1 MVFKVTDQICR
12 VDFES
17 RHDVVD
23 VVDVDRQRRLGDQVR
38 VGVDAV
44 GAVANF
50 QLKNDLTR

>member
-17 RHDVVD
+17 RHHVVD

-50 QLKNDLTR
+50 QLKNDRTR